1 MAMEKGGGEAVRELH
16 SGVVV
21 EWRSGK
27 VVESQSGV
35 VVEWRSSNS
44 VAVAGWRSS
53 KVRLWWSGGDDIHA
67 AKSRINKRK

>member
-1 MAMEKGGGEAVRELH
+1 MMEQVTVKDGDGREAVRELR

-35 VVEWRSSNS
+35 VVEWRSSNM
-44 VAVAGWRSS
+44 VER
-53 KVRLWWSGGDDIHA
+53 
-67 AKSRINKRK
+67 